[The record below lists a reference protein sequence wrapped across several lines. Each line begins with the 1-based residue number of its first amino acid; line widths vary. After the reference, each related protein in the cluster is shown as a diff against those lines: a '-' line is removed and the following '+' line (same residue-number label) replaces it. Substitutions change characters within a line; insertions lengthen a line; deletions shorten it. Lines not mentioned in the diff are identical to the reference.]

1 MISGMRCSVT
11 VASRTDGVAKR
22 FHVCMMSV
30 QKSFVELILP
40 SRTITSHS
48 SVRLYEHPIY
58 FVGSP
63 WAR

>member
-30 QKSFVELILP
+30 KKSFIELILP
-40 SRTITSHS
+40 SRIITSHS
-48 SVRLYEHPIY
+48 SVRLCERPIH
-58 FVGSP
+58 FVASP
-63 WAR
+63 WAW